1 MLCSSGRNSSPII
14 QEEAKSQ
21 ENRESSD
28 VSRNNDELTDA
39 SIGDF
44 VSELAKE
51 IRKTLHGNE
60 NTVDMIQ
67 LGMGIGASL
76 SAANMLPIH
85 QNGKKGNP
93 SRSNKSMQFSTEQTK
108 SFVKC
113 DSSSTSSASTDSS
126 LSSGKNAAEK
136 IKDIKPAKQNEK
148 DIPNKSLPTKT
159 FVVQESDVIS
169 TDESENDISRKCLR
183 RRLTKRLASSN
194 AHPCACDPIS
204 SRTTVSKLYK
214 LTDFMEKIRRRRVGK
229 LYVDYIE
236 HHPNVPLCKPA
247 GRLKPRSIFDDWNSI
262 GFDPWSAGKDLLVTE
277 NISDIFES
285 YEIGLEQTTG
295 SLSRRSNK
303 TGSEVSKQFYSRSS
317 IRVETQMQVDFDL
330 ICSYVRHGKYHE
342 LEMTINDKEWTLP
355 MNYVDKT
362 SGNSILMVCCQNGN
376 KRMAKLC
383 LRRGCH
389 INLKN
394 FNGQTC
400 LHFAFGYGFDDLGR
414 YLVSKGADESLTNAE
429 GLTCYEG
436 ISMNDLIAL

>member
-1 MLCSSGRNSSPII
+1 MLCTFGSNSSPII
-14 QEEAKSQ
+14 AEEAKSQ
-21 ENRESSD
+21 EIRGSSEL
-28 VSRNNDELTDA
+28 SRHNDEPTDA

-51 IRKTLHGNE
+51 IRKTLHDNE

-76 SAANMLPIH
+76 NAASILPIY
-85 QNGKKGNP
+85 QRGKKGKP
-93 SRSNKSMQFSTEQTK
+93 SCSNKSMQFS
-108 SFVKC
+108 SFFVKC
-113 DSSSTSSASTDSS
+113 DSSSTSPASTESS
-126 LSSGKNAAEK
+126 LSSSKNAAEK
-136 IKDIKPAKQNEK
+136 VKDIKSAKQDEK
-148 DIPNKSLPTKT
+148 NIPNKSLPTKMV
-159 FVVQESDVIS
+159 VVQESDVIS
-169 TDESENDISRKCLR
+169 TDESENDISRKCVR
-183 RRLTKRLASSN
+183 RRLTKRLASSTT
-194 AHPCACDPIS
+194 HPSACDPIS
-204 SRTTVSKLYK
+204 SKTTVSNLYK
-214 LTDFMEKIRRRRVGK
+214 LKDFMEKIRRRHVGK

-236 HHPNVPLCKPA
+236 NRPNVPLCKPA
-247 GRLKPRSIFDDWNSI
+247 GRLNPRSTFDDWNSI

-277 NISDIFES
+277 HISDIFES
-285 YEIGLEQTTG
+285 DEIGLGQTTG
-295 SLSRRSNK
+295 SFSRRTNK
-303 TGSEVSKQFYSRSS
+303 TGSEISKQFYCRSTT
-317 IRVETQMQVDFDL
+317 REETQMQVDFDL

-414 YLVSKGADESLTNAE
+414 YLVSKGADENLTNAE